1 MTIKIT
7 WLGHASIKAEDGSKI
22 IYIDPWKVKGP
33 QADIILITHSH
44 FDHFSVDDI
53 KLLSSSDTIVVGP
66 EDVPLA
72 KNKIRPGKSVTVKGI
87 VIEAVPAYNVDKE
100 FHPKESGGVGY
111 IFTMGGKRI
120 YCAGD
125 TDRIP
130 EMKDLK
136 VDVACL
142 PVGGTYTMDSASAIQ
157 AVNDIKPE
165 HVIPIHYG
173 DIAGTKEDAEKL
185 LSIKTSQ
192 IHVLNPGQSI
202 EI

>member
-1 MTIKIT
+1 MTVKIT
-7 WLGHASIKAEDGSKI
+7 WLGHASVKVEHGPKI

-33 QADIILITHSH
+33 RADIILITHSH
-44 FDHFSVDDI
+44 FDHYSADDI
-53 KLLSSSDTIVVGP
+53 KDLSSDDTIIVGT

-72 KNKIRPGKSVTVKGI
+72 KNKVNPGKSVTVKDI
-87 VIEAVPAYNVDKE
+87 AIETVPAYNIDKQ
-100 FHPKESGGVGY
+100 FHPKMNGWVGY
-111 IFTMGGKRI
+111 VFTIGGKRI

-130 EMKDLK
+130 EMKELK

-142 PVGGTYTMDSASAIQ
+142 PVGGTFTMDAASAIQ
-157 AVNDIKPE
+157 AVNDIKPQ

-173 DIAGTKEDAEKL
+173 DIAGTKKDAEEL
-185 LSIKTSQ
+185 LLIKTSQ
-192 IHVLNPGQSI
+192 IHVLDPGQSI